1 MLYTEHAC
9 FTDGPLTPVLTQS
22 GNRPVGQTTF
32 LLPGTTDTFFCS
44 AECYPACTFV
54 WFFKREWV
62 ATNGSYSISTA
73 SIADEGVLEC
83 VPYNPV
89 TQNYATVQ
97 TNIEL
102 TGKSN
107 TF

>member
-1 MLYTEHAC
+1 M
-9 FTDGPLTPVLTQS
+9 
-22 GNRPVGQTTF
+22 
-32 LLPGTTDTFFCS
+32 
-44 AECYPACTFV
+44 
-54 WFFKREWV
+54 V

-89 TQNYATVQ
+89 TQNYAAVQ

-102 TGKSN
+102 TGKSD